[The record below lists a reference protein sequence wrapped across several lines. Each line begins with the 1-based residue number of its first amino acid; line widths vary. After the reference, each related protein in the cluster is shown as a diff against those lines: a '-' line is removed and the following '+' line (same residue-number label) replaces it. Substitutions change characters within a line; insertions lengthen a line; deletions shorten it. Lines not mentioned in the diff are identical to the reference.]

1 MAFASF
7 GFILDGIVFLL
18 RFLYEIQIDTRT
30 NTRAD
35 MQQLKG
41 SFALMGQYFPVFLFL
56 LCSQHPCRAMD
67 GNKVSC

>member
-41 SFALMGQYFPVFLFL
+41 SFALMGQYFPVFFFF
-56 LCSQHPCRAMD
+56 SVRSIHVERWMAI
-67 GNKVSC
+67 K